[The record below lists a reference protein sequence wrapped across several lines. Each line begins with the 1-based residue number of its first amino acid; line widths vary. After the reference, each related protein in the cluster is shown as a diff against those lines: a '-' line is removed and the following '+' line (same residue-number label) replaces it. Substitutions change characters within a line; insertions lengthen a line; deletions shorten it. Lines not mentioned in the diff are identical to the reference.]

1 MALLGA
7 ALAVVAVALGAAMQ
21 RVTGLGFALVAA
33 PFLVIILGPF
43 TGVVLANL
51 LSAAIN
57 LVVLAS
63 TFRAL
68 HRRLAVEMIVGVVVA
83 VPLGAWVVA
92 SLPGPLLLIGVGS
105 ITAIS
110 VTWVAR
116 GNPLRFLRGR
126 AGPVLSGFTSGFFN
140 TTAGTGGPPLAVYA
154 VSTDW
159 GQRSFVP
166 TVQVVGLV
174 TNVLSLAAKGTP
186 ALSWPLL
193 LACAVAMTV
202 GIAGGQVLSRWL
214 PEERA
219 RGSVIGLAL
228 IGSVIA
234 VGKGVTALW

>member
-110 VTWVAR
+110 VAWVAR

-159 GQRSFVP
+159 SQRSFVP

-193 LACAVAMTV
+193 LACGVAMTV

-228 IGSVIA
+228 VGSVIA